1 MLKIKINDQNIT
13 MYINLNDNEVTISF
27 SDSSL
32 DFLNSFINVVT
43 RKNKIVIT
51 LGNKKI
57 CEIKDGKIIYKSKIT
72 STEIRVL
79 SSIYNFLDVKDASS
93 NYFASVKEKVK
104 EQMSNAR
111 RLNRFG
117 WSDTQKLK
125 TELHTHLIEIL
136 SAEEFLY

>member
-57 CEIKDGKIIYKSKIT
+57 CEIKDGKLGFYHLYII
-72 STEIRVL
+72 
-79 SSIYNFLDVKDASS
+79 F
-93 NYFASVKEKVK
+93 
-104 EQMSNAR
+104 
-111 RLNRFG
+111 
-117 WSDTQKLK
+117 
-125 TELHTHLIEIL
+125 
-136 SAEEFLY
+136 